1 MVMLMLPKEQWVYFS
16 PTPLV
21 SSMPMTKIANA

>member
-1 MVMLMLPKEQWVYFS
+1 MVMLMLPKEQWVS

-21 SSMPMTKIANA
+21 SSLPMTKIANA